1 MSMRGQRERR
11 QSAGRRRRAHT
22 PAGLRLPPG
31 PSCWSRVAEVAAP
44 DGGGPGR
51 ARTPPG
57 LEVLPVGAGRHA
69 IAVMLR
75 RAAAAGLAAACAS
88 FASGCYF
95 FHRPRPQPP
104 TLVINQPIVLS
115 TEPVLNVP
123 APAPAPPP
131 PAPAPAKPA
140 AARVERP
147 RHASRARADRE
158 EKEAATAPPPLVNT
172 ADMPQLTPQLS
183 PAESEARRRAT
194 TEWLDAAQH
203 DLALVAARSLTP
215 AQQANRSQADEFIRQ
230 ARQALAQGDVVR
242 AQNLAHKA
250 LVIAEAILESAG

>member
-1 MSMRGQRERR
+1 
-11 QSAGRRRRAHT
+11 
-22 PAGLRLPPG
+22 
-31 PSCWSRVAEVAAP
+31 
-44 DGGGPGR
+44 
-51 ARTPPG
+51 
-57 LEVLPVGAGRHA
+57 
-69 IAVMLR
+69 
-75 RAAAAGLAAACAS
+75 
-88 FASGCYF
+88 
-95 FHRPRPQPP
+95 
-104 TLVINQPIVLS
+104 VINQPIVLS

-123 APAPAPPP
+123 APAPPAAPPP